1 MDRVRT
7 IKQKSYSVERNTI
20 RDRSLRIRNKYNPIK
35 SYLDKLYRETHNQA
49 IYDNV
54 YDFIDDNYQIKSQ
67 FRMFGIIMR
76 ELHMIINWRTDF
88 KFVKKTRTK
97 VFRYN
102 TYKPHAISLDRHR
115 CNRYNIQ
122 FFKHSRNFKRKLY

>member
-1 MDRVRT
+1 MERVET
-7 IKQKSYSVERNTI
+7 IKQKSYSIERNTI

-35 SYLDKLYRETHNQA
+35 AYLDKLYRETHNQA

-67 FRMFGIIMR
+67 FRMFGTIMR

-88 KFVKKTRTK
+88 KFVKKVRTK

-102 TYKPHAISLDRHR
+102 TYKPPAILDRYR
-115 CNRYNIQ
+115 CNKYNIQ